1 MNQNILDMI
10 DEIEMQSIYTEMEVC
25 CELLANLEKQSV
37 IIEYAANPEDFE
49 FYMEAKTRKAKERAR
64 KQSEK
69 DKQKNAEAG
78 NIKANDNIG
87 DLTSAAPEPP
97 KTATQPKAATQK
109 PTTPPPASEPK
120 QNKYQGTLPEPPKA
134 STPKVGTPKGA
145 TPTPAEPTPQPQP
158 AAAEPAPTPAVA
170 DATPAKQPAADANSE
185 ETKIKGKWLK
195 KLGIYLSKIFTA
207 SIRVFKRMILGFQK
221 TKFEDFFKEDAN
233 KKKVPAETLSVL
245 KQWVQLI
252 ETQYIYLDYIPHCAQ
267 YKSLYQYLSRVIPT
281 MTENAGNFN
290 VKIGLDISGLKSV
303 TGTPFKFEQTFT
315 DLHNKLDKANDI
327 YTLYEMLVEKIKSTN
342 KYDVKLENFK
352 VENMTCTAEEFKNI
366 NKLSAQLYS
375 YITDSQRVA
384 FDLFMSTYK
393 QAKDNQPCDIKSVI
407 KRAKLDEKENTKQ
420 LGIDQN
426 AAPAV

>member
-1 MNQNILDMI
+1 MI
-10 DEIEMQSIYTEMEVC
+10 DSIEMESIYTEMEVC

-49 FYMEAKTRKAKERAR
+49 FYMESKSKKAKERAR

-78 NIKANDNIG
+78 TKPEESIKANDSIG
-87 DLTSAAPEPP
+87 DLTSAAPEP
-97 KTATQPKAATQK
+97 A

-120 QNKYQGTLPEPPKA
+120 QNNYQGSLPEPPKA
-134 STPKVGTPKGA
+134 TTPKGA
-145 TPTPAEPTPQPQP
+145 TPAPEPTPVPDAPEPTPAPAEPTPQP

-170 DATPAKQPAADANSE
+170 DATPAEQPAADANSE
-185 ETKIKGKWLK
+185 ETKIKAKWLK

-233 KKKVPAETLSVL
+233 KKKVPAETLAVL
-245 KQWVQLI
+245 KGWVQLI

-267 YKSLYQYLSRVIPT
+267 YKSLYQYLSRVIPP
-281 MTENAGNFN
+281 MTQNAGNMS
-290 VKIGLDISGLKSV
+290 VKMGLDISGLKTV

-315 DLHNKLDKANDI
+315 DLHNKLDKANNI

-375 YITDSQRVA
+375 YITDAQKVA

-393 QAKDNQPCDIKSVI
+393 QAKDNQPCDVNSVI
-407 KRAKLDEKENTKQ
+407 KRAKLDEKENAKQ